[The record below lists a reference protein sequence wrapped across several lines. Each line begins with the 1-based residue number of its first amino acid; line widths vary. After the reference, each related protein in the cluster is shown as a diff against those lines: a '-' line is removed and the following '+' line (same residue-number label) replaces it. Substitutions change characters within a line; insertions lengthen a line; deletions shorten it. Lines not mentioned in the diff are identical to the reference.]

1 MEARRLCAYVCDGK
15 QGKLTK
21 AISSETD
28 GNNGLHTYGQI
39 PSTSE
44 CEESQD
50 EILAVALEIFIG
62 ETTSVIKRF
71 SAEQMRLFDSR

>member
-1 MEARRLCAYVCDGK
+1 M
-15 QGKLTK
+15 TK

-50 EILAVALEIFIG
+50 EILAVALEIFIRG
-62 ETTSVIKRF
+62 DDFCDQALLSGANAII
-71 SAEQMRLFDSR
+71 